1 MTLKT
6 ETTSDEPSSSE
17 FLPVLVVAISDDA
30 GGILM
35 VFAGALSKAVDE
47 GDGLRPERQSQ
58 NCGDEEIHASGRRAY
73 WGNDRFF
80 LINTGYQL
88 VCYLV
93 MGAIL
98 AAWN

>member
-1 MTLKT
+1 MTPKT
-6 ETTSDEPSSSE
+6 ETTSLRLHHLT
-17 FLPVLVVAISDDA
+17 FLPVLVVVTSDDA

-58 NCGDEEIHASGRRAY
+58 DWGDEEIHASGRRAY
-73 WGNDRFF
+73 WGNDRLF

-98 AAWN
+98 AASN